1 LLRQDKR
8 LPVRFRCE
16 ESDGKADRQGADRE
30 NEEGGQNGV
39 FGGGGVNPRPVPALN
54 AGNKGPQMLPTPF
67 EAWLSPAARAEAN
80 TEDLEIGGCG
90 TLR

>member
-1 LLRQDKR
+1 LLRQDQR
-8 LPVRFRCE
+8 LPVRFRSE

-39 FGGGGVNPRPVPALN
+39 FGGVDARPVPALY
-54 AGNKGPQMLPTPF
+54 AGNKGPQILPTPF

-80 TEDLEIGGCG
+80 TEDLEIGGCE